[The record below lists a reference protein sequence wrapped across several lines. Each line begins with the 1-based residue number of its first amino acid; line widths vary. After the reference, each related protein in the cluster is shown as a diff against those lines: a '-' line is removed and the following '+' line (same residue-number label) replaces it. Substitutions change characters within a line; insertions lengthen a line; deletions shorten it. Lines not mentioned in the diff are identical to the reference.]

1 MLGSQAERQA
11 AWNDP
16 HGAWW
21 MRVIWAGSENG
32 VDRKQKKVL
41 AGAFT
46 GCALSRRL
54 PPLIKPH
61 HIVALVLPQRPAL
74 LVVQHQA
81 LCSRQRAQVAL

>member
-1 MLGSQAERQA
+1 MLGQQAGQQA
-11 AWNDP
+11 ASNNP

-21 MRVIWAGSENG
+21 TRVIRAGSEIRVN
-32 VDRKQKKVL
+32 RKQRKVW

-46 GCALSRRL
+46 WCALSRRL

-81 LCSRQRAQVAL
+81 LCSRQLAQVAL